1 MFWTQ
6 LHTNVC
12 NLKRLTLYEINIK
25 LKINGASVN
34 ICENNHKCFH
44 LQWNVEST
52 KISRFVKKMCV
63 RSKIRL
69 TTREI
74 QIYKKY
80 TIYKKHAKN
89 TMLDQK
95 VKKYMR

>member
-52 KISRFVKKMCV
+52 KISRFVKKCV
-63 RSKIRL
+63 LGLKL
-69 TTREI
+69 DLPQEK
-74 QIYKKY
+74 YKY
-80 TIYKKHAKN
+80 TKN
-89 TMLDQK
+89 IQYIKSMQK
-95 VKKYMR
+95 IQC